1 MKSSAT
7 LPLLVEI
14 GCEEIPARFL
24 EQAQKDFGERLKQG
38 LEEARLLGNRESGI
52 GNPEFPLDSRLPTP
66 DSRCQPFS
74 TPRRLTVYT
83 PEVLKTQPDQ
93 VEEVHGPP
101 VRIAFDAEGKPTHA
115 AEGFAAKNQVR
126 VEDLIRV
133 NTPKG
138 EYVGL
143 TKTTRGRAALEV
155 LPEILPGVVTSL
167 SFPKSMYWTAKSGP
181 RFIRPIRWIV
191 ALLGEG
197 KQARV
202 VPFEVAG
209 VKSGRSTYAHRAVGN
224 KPIKV
229 GGFDDYS
236 ARMRAGLVEFDPE
249 KRRETVRR
257 ELKTLL
263 EASGSR
269 AVEDKELEDWVVNS
283 TEWPRALGGGFEE
296 RFLKLPREILVT
308 VMRDH
313 QKYFAV
319 EDQSGNLQPR
329 FVAVLNVDGDPKGLI
344 RAGHERVLTARF
356 SDAEF
361 FWKADQKV
369 PLRDRLPMLE
379 KVTYQEKLGK
389 QGSY

>member
-1 MKSSAT
+1 MKSPAT
-7 LPLLVEI
+7 LPLLVEV

-24 EQAQKDFGERLKQG
+24 EQAQNDLGERLKQA
-38 LEEARLLGNRESGI
+38 LVDARLLSAPRASELCSLELISSELESGTSNSKP
-52 GNPEFPLDSRLPTP
+52 GTRNTELRTP
-66 DSRCQPFS
+66 NSESCPICQPFS
-74 TPRRLTVYT
+74 TPRRLTVYV
-83 PEVLKTQPDQ
+83 PEVLKKQPDRLEQ
-93 VEEVHGPP
+93 VSGPP

-143 TKTTRGRAALEV
+143 TKTTSGRVALEV
-155 LPEILPGVVTSL
+155 LPEILPAVITSL

-202 VPFEVAG
+202 VPFDVAG
-209 VKSGRSTYAHRAVGN
+209 VKSGRATLPHRAVGN
-224 KPIKV
+224 RPVKV
-229 GGFDDYS
+229 NGFTDYS
-236 ARMRAGLVEFDPE
+236 ARLREGLVEFDPE
-249 KRRETVRR
+249 KRRETVRS
-257 ELKTLL
+257 ELKALL
-263 EASGSR
+263 EGSGLR
-269 AVEDKELEDWVVNS
+269 TVEDKELEDWVVNS
-283 TEWPRALGGGFEE
+283 TEWPRALGGAFEE

-319 EDQSGNLQPR
+319 EDEAGKLQTR
-329 FVAVLNVDGDPKGLI
+329 LVAVLNVDSAPNGLSG
-344 RAGHERVLTARF
+344 A
-356 SDAEF
+356 
-361 FWKADQKV
+361 
-369 PLRDRLPMLE
+369 
-379 KVTYQEKLGK
+379 
-389 QGSY
+389 